1 VLCISASG
9 FYTVWLFPDK
19 SLYFLPKSPILPLI
33 VEIFAPSQEFFADSS
48 SVVGAKNL
56 AKICLQIAI
65 KLCNIEGYDVFAGEG
80 LLLLAQYLQ

>member
-1 VLCISASG
+1 MLCISASG

-48 SVVGAKNL
+48 SVIGAKNL
-56 AKICLQIAI
+56 VKICLQVAI
-65 KLCNIEGYDVFAGEG
+65 KLCDIERYGVFVDAG